1 MTTKGA
7 WNMAVVRDVIKS
19 LDNQPTVTAA
29 TKETLSLL
37 MGLAQSKG
45 EVYRQTIER
54 DLITGKADGQSLTV
68 AITKILDR
76 RIEYRSFVKTQ
87 PTPIID
93 SIVAS
98 LSTMFSGDGNI
109 LKSIGDVV
117 QTMLNAIMGASQG
130 DETEVEAY
138 IVVADYPAI
147 VRYDFAF
154 WGRNVVSESIT
165 TYMENVFACVAYKS
179 AVDVKKLAFND
190 FLALYGPVL
199 VRAYGND
206 PTKLAE
212 LLKQAKDLYLMFRDE
227 PAGLEAYTVD
237 DLLAMGTETP
247 IRVVGR

>member
-1 MTTKGA
+1 MSRTISG
-7 WNMAVVRDVIKS
+7 N
-19 LDNQPTVTAA
+19 AA
-29 TKETLSLL
+29 
-37 MGLAQSKG
+37 
-45 EVYRQTIER
+45 
-54 DLITGKADGQSLTV
+54 
-68 AITKILDR
+68 
-76 RIEYRSFVKTQ
+76 
-87 PTPIID
+87 
-93 SIVAS
+93 
-98 LSTMFSGDGNI
+98 
-109 LKSIGDVV
+109 
-117 QTMLNAIMGASQG
+117 
-130 DETEVEAY
+130 
-138 IVVADYPAI
+138 
-147 VRYDFAF
+147 RYDFAF

-247 IRVVGR
+247 IRVLGK

>member
-1 MTTKGA
+1 
-7 WNMAVVRDVIKS
+7 MAVVRDVIKS

-54 DLITGKADGQSLTV
+54 DLITGKVDGQSLTV

-76 RIEYRSFVKTQ
+76 RIEYRSYVKTQ

-93 SIVAS
+93 SITKS
-98 LSTMFSGDGNI
+98 LSSMFSGDGNI

-247 IRVVGR
+247 IRVLGK